1 MKAFVLAGV
10 SSGVGKTTI
19 ATGVIGAL
27 ARRGLRVQPFK
38 AGPDYIDP
46 TYHSTAAGVPSRNLD
61 GWMLGRDALLELFQR
76 AASKADVAVV
86 EGVMGLFDGRAG
98 ENGVGSTADLA
109 KTLGAPVV
117 LVVDASKMAQSAAA
131 LVLGYKTYDPALR
144 VAGVILNNIGS
155 EGHYRMTAQPIET
168 ATGLPVLGY
177 LPRGEDLKL
186 PERHL
191 GLVPTV
197 EGPAGREFFERV
209 AERVARH
216 VDLDRL
222 LALAAD
228 VRPTPRAPVLF
239 PAQPVAR
246 RCAIAVARDKA
257 FSFYYQDSLDLLEA
271 WGAELRPFSPLADAA
286 LPPDVS
292 GVYIGGGFPEM
303 YASGLA
309 ANDAMKAS
317 LREAASR
324 GVPMYGECG
333 GLMYLGESIVDME
346 GRRQPMVGLTPARS
360 TMTGRKLTLGYR
372 TVRARRATP
381 ILGVGDEVRGHE
393 FHWSVNEGS
402 PDGATA
408 VYDVL
413 DQPGRVEGYS
423 VGSVTASYVHLH
435 LGARPG
441 LARRFVES
449 CPDATARADRLT

>member
-76 AASKADVAVV
+76 AAAKADVAVV
-86 EGVMGLFDGRAG
+86 EGVMGLFDGPRSIG
-98 ENGVGSTADLA
+98 EGGAGSTADLA

-131 LVLGYKTYDPALR
+131 LVLGYKSYDPALR

-155 EGHYRMTAQPIET
+155 EGHYRMTAQPIES

-177 LPRGEDLKL
+177 LPRGEELKL

-197 EGPAGREFFERV
+197 EGPAGRDYFERV

-216 VDLDRL
+216 IDLDRL

-228 VRPTPRAPVLF
+228 VRLTPRAPVLF
-239 PAQPVAR
+239 PAKPVPR

-271 WGAELRPFSPLADAA
+271 WGAELRLFSPLADAA
-286 LPPDVS
+286 LPGREGDVA

-303 YASGLA
+303 YAGELA
-309 ANDAMKAS
+309 ANAAMKAS

-324 GVPMYGECG
+324 GVPVYGECG

-360 TMTGRKLTLGYR
+360 TMDKRKLTLGYR

-393 FHWSVNEGS
+393 FHWSVLEGAQ
-402 PDGATA
+402 DAATA
-408 VYDVL
+408 TYDVL
-413 DQPGRVEGYS
+413 DQPGRVEGYA

-441 LARRFVES
+441 LARRFVET
-449 CPDATARADRLT
+449 CAATRNT